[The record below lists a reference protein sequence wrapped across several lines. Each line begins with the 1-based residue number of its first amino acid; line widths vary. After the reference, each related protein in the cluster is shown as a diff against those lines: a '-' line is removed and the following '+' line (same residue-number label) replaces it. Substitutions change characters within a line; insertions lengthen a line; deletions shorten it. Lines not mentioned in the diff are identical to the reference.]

1 MVEIAFWLRGG
12 DRQGGGCALH
22 RLASMCVMFLCV
34 LRSCR
39 LDMFV
44 CVYIIVSSVGVCRRL
59 GLSACEEHG
68 AARVAFCER
77 APRSCPS
84 VTGKRG

>member
-1 MVEIAFWLRGG
+1 MVEFAFWLRGG

-22 RLASMCVMFLCV
+22 RLASMCVIFLCV
-34 LRSCR
+34 CARAGWICL
-39 LDMFV
+39 

-77 APRSCPS
+77 APRSPPS